1 MILGGFDLNRKEL
14 EKQFEQIDW
23 IVHNGVDEAALIAAY
38 EELLQSTKGQPKALI
53 KAKTF
58 ELILTKAP
66 IAIDRYDIFQDKL
79 LSARIMQVQRYYWEK
94 EIQDTY
100 LQDEYKE
107 QCEAWDEFGAYQ
119 GMSDFG
125 HTSPNSRLLLQVG
138 ITGILERVEKAA
150 ARDNLT
156 DTQKVFY
163 ESCKI
168 VWSAMQIFI
177 GRLADAVEPYNAENS
192 CALRNIAVGVPNN
205 IYEAMQ
211 LLVVYFFLHEYAA
224 GTRVRTLGRLDVLLY
239 PYYKED
245 IKNGTFTREEVKEM
259 LRYFLHKFWTA
270 KVPFDL
276 PFALGG
282 IDTDGNDVTND
293 ISYLIVETYNEL
305 NIHSPK
311 IHIRVSDKTPVDFLK
326 MVLCCIRG
334 GNSSFVFVNDEIGI
348 KALMR
353 VGIEEKEAR
362 DYVPIGCYEPAV
374 WGVEIGC
381 TGNGGVNL
389 AKAVELVVTN
399 GIDLRTGKPVGVK
412 TGKIESYEAFV
423 TAVKTQI
430 AYITERAMDYIRKI
444 EGYYKEINPDPI
456 MSAMYDHSVETGV
469 DVYEAGAKYNNS
481 SLYFYSIASLVDSMA
496 AVKRLVFDDKRL
508 SFEELCQILKS
519 NWKDQEKLRLIARRI
534 PEKYGNNNQLA
545 DELAKDISDFVAE
558 LNLNQPNGR
567 GGVFKP
573 ALFSIDY
580 CFYTGKNTMATPDGR
595 LAGEPLS
602 KNLCASTA
610 MDRNG
615 ITALINSV
623 TKIDLS
629 KFPTGS
635 VLDIVLHPSAV
646 SGEDGLQAFYG
657 ILKTYFSK
665 GGFALHGNVF
675 DASTLKKAQENPEQ
689 YANLQ
694 VRVCGWNAYFVNLSK
709 EEQDAFIAQAENAV

>member
-1 MILGGFDLNRKEL
+1 MKLGALETNRKEL
-14 EKQFEQIDW
+14 EKQFEQINW
-23 IVHNGVDEAALIAAY
+23 IVQDGVDETALITAY
-38 EELLQSTKGQPKALI
+38 EKLLQDMAGKPKALI

-66 IAIDRYDIFQDKL
+66 IAIDKKDIFQDKL
-79 LSARIMQVQRYYWEK
+79 LGAKIMQKQRADWEK
-94 EIQDTY
+94 EVQDTY
-100 LQDEYKE
+100 LQEEYKE
-107 QCEAWDEFGAYQ
+107 QSEAWNEFGAYQ
-119 GMSDFG
+119 GISDFG
-125 HTSPNSRLLLQVG
+125 HTSPNSRLLLYVG
-138 ITGILERVEKAA
+138 ITGIIERVEKAA
-150 ARDNLT
+150 SREKLT
-156 DTQKVFY
+156 DNQRVFY
-163 ESCKI
+163 ESCRI
-168 VWSAMQIFI
+168 VWSAMQVFI
-177 GRLADAVEPYNAENS
+177 VRLADAIEPYNLKNS
-192 CALRNIAVGVPNN
+192 RALRNIAAGAPGN

-211 LLVVYFFLHEYAA
+211 LLIVYFFLHEYIA

-239 PYYKED
+239 PFYKED
-245 IKNGTFTREEVKEM
+245 IKSGTFTHEEVKEM

-270 KVPFDL
+270 KVDYDL

-282 IDTDGNDVTND
+282 IDADGNEVTND
-293 ISYLIVETYNEL
+293 MSYLIVETYNEL

-311 IHIRVSDKTPVDFLK
+311 IHIRVSDKTPKDFQK
-326 MVLCCIRG
+326 MVLRCIRG
-334 GNSSFVFVNDEIGI
+334 GNSSFVFVNDDIGI
-348 KALMR
+348 KTLMR
-353 VGIEEKEAR
+353 VGIEEKDAR

-374 WGVEIGC
+374 WGVEVGC

-389 AKAVELVVTN
+389 TKAVELVVTN
-399 GIDLRTGKPVGVK
+399 GIDLRTGKSVGIE

-423 TAVKTQI
+423 EAVKKQI
-430 AYITERAMDYIRKI
+430 SYMTERAMDYIRKI

-456 MSAMYDHSVETGV
+456 LSSMYDHSVEEGV
-469 DVYEAGAKYNNS
+469 DVYEGGAKYNNS

-496 AVKRLVFDDKRL
+496 AVKRLVFDGKML
-508 SFEELCQILKS
+508 SFEELCQIIKN
-519 NWKDQEKLRLIARRI
+519 NWKDQEKLRLIARKL
-534 PEKYGNNNQLA
+534 PEKYGNNNELA
-545 DELAKDISDFVAE
+545 DELAKDISEFIAE
-558 LNLNQPNGR
+558 LNLNHPNGR

-573 ALFSIDY
+573 ALFSIDF
-580 CFYTGKNTMATPDGR
+580 CFFAGKRTMATPDGR

-623 TKIDLS
+623 TKMDHS

-646 SGEDGLQAFYG
+646 SGEDGLEAFYG
-657 ILKTYFSK
+657 IIRTYFNR
-665 GGFALHGNVF
+665 GGFAMHGNVF

-689 YANLQ
+689 YTNLQ